1 MFSIENLQ
9 NNPQEVGERFSHL
22 VTFDNTYGF
31 NGKDIRI
38 SFPKRF
44 NKISIFNSD
53 SKIEFNEKNIN
64 ISFKYKPNVETTQ
77 YLEELNAEI
86 KNNNKILNCFK
97 NSKENIK
104 VQFFPKS
111 GLDGECIIYNNV
123 KLNKINNRFFQN
135 NENNTLLKT
144 TLSFSFK
151 NISYDFLSIAKKI
164 SDNEIEKKVE
174 SFKNIMNKIE
184 EFNQQ
189 LNHTKNEYVEDNLS
203 ESKDSN
209 E

>member
-9 NNPQEVGERFSHL
+9 NNSQEVGERFSHL

-44 NKISIFNSD
+44 YKISIFNSD
-53 SKIEFNEKNIN
+53 SKIEFNEDN
-64 ISFKYKPNVETTQ
+64 ISISFNYKPNVETTK
-77 YLEELNAEI
+77 YLEELNTEI
-86 KNNNKILNCFK
+86 KNNNKFLNRFK

-104 VQFFPKS
+104 VQFFTKS
-111 GLDGECIIYNNV
+111 DLDGECIIYNNV
-123 KLNKINNRFFQN
+123 KLNKINNKFFQN

-144 TLSFSFK
+144 TLTFSFK
-151 NISYDFLSIAKKI
+151 NISYDFLSIAKKL

-174 SFKNIMNKIE
+174 NFKNIMNKID

-189 LNHTKNEYVEDNLS
+189 LNHSNDECIEDNLS